1 MADQL
6 HWRRESTVLSA
17 TTFGTFLRE
26 FSPPEVCARQ
36 FFLQLGARFDKPDSM
51 RFSGLSATD
60 ERMVRLK
67 YLTKLR
73 SLGLDESKVTDAGLE
88 HLNRLDGLQY
98 LGLRRTQVT
107 EAGLKHLQ
115 GLKSLQLLEFG
126 HTQVTDAGLEHLKGL
141 AGLKT
146 LYLDDTKVTDKD
158 VRNLQQALPNC
169 KISH

>member
-1 MADQL
+1 M
-6 HWRRESTVLSA
+6 LSA

-88 HLNRLDGLQY
+88 H
-98 LGLRRTQVT
+98 
-107 EAGLKHLQ
+107 
-115 GLKSLQLLEFG
+115 F
-126 HTQVTDAGLEHLKGL
+126 KGL